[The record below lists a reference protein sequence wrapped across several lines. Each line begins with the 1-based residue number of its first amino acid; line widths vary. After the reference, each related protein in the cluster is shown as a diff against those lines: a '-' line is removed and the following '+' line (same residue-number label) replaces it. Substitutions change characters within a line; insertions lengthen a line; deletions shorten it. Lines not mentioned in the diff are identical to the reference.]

1 MGSNT
6 TYGYFYKPSLGA
18 SGAAEL
24 ALYDAAL
31 DATDIIIKAN
41 VDGLAAKQPLDAGL
55 TSIAALTTA
64 ADKMIYTTAL
74 DTYAVASLTAFARTI
89 LDDADAAAVRATIG
103 VGTGTVDTSGT
114 PVDNDFAKFTDED
127 TIEGRSYSEVRTDLG
142 LVVGTNVQAYD
153 AQLADI
159 AALAVTNGNFIV
171 GDGANWVAESGATAR
186 TSLGLTIGTHVQA
199 YDAALASVSG
209 LVYVSPSFIKLTAD
223 DTYAVRTLAET
234 LTDIGGAALQGVEAI
249 GAVTFNDGTHIL
261 SVATITYWVNGATYT
276 TANPTTCDIDS
287 FETLT
292 DNTLYYFA
300 FDDATGT
307 LKCSDTDWNF
317 TTQVMVATVFWNG
330 TNGAIQKEWHNHTR
344 NIAWHKWAHDTIGA
358 RYEAGL
364 SLTAPTTAAD
374 ATLTIESGSIKDE
387 DLEITISQQST
398 CRIIYKASASI
409 YTWVDSSLPYAGSSA
424 DPKWLD
430 TDNYTLT
437 SVGNSDFVCMWVYAT
452 NDADRHIYIIPT
464 HAADAH
470 NIIAQARAETAP
482 VLSDLNLN
490 PEMKLIYRFIY
501 KGDGQFQES
510 NDYRLTSPLPSG
522 GSASTNASAVSF
534 SPSGNIAATTVQT
547 ALEEV
552 DAEKAKIGAN
562 TDITSILNTSLYV
575 GRDADNQIKFAS
587 DNTIVFRLNG
597 ADGASFIS
605 TGEFDMGAHS
615 VGFTIQ
621 TLTGS
626 TPDDIDWKLGNYM
639 KFTHGAEAT
648 QTFTFTAPSN
658 PCALTLQIKQDSVG
672 GRDITF
678 PAAVKWLMTEPTWTD
693 GGANKTIIM
702 SMRYDGTDYWCNAT
716 SWEA

>member
-1 MGSNT
+1 MKKLLLVLALILMVVCGANAQDGTYT
-6 TYGYFYKPSLGA
+6 TNDYFYLPLFGA
-18 SGAAEL
+18 YGTTEFDEYNDYMQVADTQIE
-24 ALYDAAL
+24 
-31 DATDIIIKAN
+31 AN
-41 VDGLAAKQPLDAGL
+41 KTG
-55 TSIAALTTA
+55 IAAIDLSLYYLKTA
-64 ADKMIYTTAL
+64 INTQGKMETIWS
-74 DTYAVASLTAFARTI
+74 VSLANTGD
-89 LDDADAAAVRATIG
+89 LHAAV
-103 VGTGTVDTSGT
+103 
-114 PVDNDFAKFTDED
+114 
-127 TIEGRSYSEVRTDLG
+127 
-142 LVVGTNVQAYD
+142 
-153 AQLADI
+153 
-159 AALAVTNGNFIV
+159 
-171 GDGANWVAESGATAR
+171 
-186 TSLGLTIGTHVQA
+186 TIGTANGLSLSTQA
-199 YDAALASVSG
+199 ISMALSSTSTTGALSSTNWNTFNSKQAG
-209 LVYVSPSFIKLTAD
+209 DTALTNISALVYVSPSFISLTAD
-223 DTYAVRTLAET
+223 DTYGVRTLAET
-234 LTDIGGAALQGVEAI
+234 LTDIGGAALQGVSAI
-249 GAVTFNDGTHIL
+249 GAVTFNDGTHVL

-292 DNTLYYFA
+292 ANTLYYFY
-300 FDDATGT
+300 FNDATGT

-344 NIAWHKWAHDTIGA
+344 NIAWHKWSHDTIGT

-374 ATLTIESGSIKDE
+374 ATLTIESGSVRDE
-387 DLEITISQQST
+387 DLLITIGQQST
-398 CRIIYKASASI
+398 SRIVYKASASI

-547 ALEEV
+547 AIEEV
-552 DAEKAKIGAN
+552 DAEKA
-562 TDITSILNTSLYV
+562 SLTGNEVLTNKDYNFV
-575 GRDADNQIKFAS
+575 DA
-587 DNTIVFRLNG
+587 LG
-597 ADGASFIS
+597 ADHSYSGQIDSQPVGESVVYGQFCYFNWTDKEYKLAKADTFATAKATRIALESKGDGETCLMLVKGYIRDDSAFDFGAARIFLNDD
-605 TGEFDMGAHS
+605 TFGAA
-615 VGFTIQ
+615 
-621 TLTGS
+621 
-626 TPDDIDWKLGNYM
+626 DD
-639 KFTHGAEAT
+639 
-648 QTFTFTAPSN
+648 TAPAESGD
-658 PCALTLQIKQDSVG
+658 QIFVVG
-672 GRDITF
+672 EAKSADILYF
-678 PAAVKWLMTEPTWTD
+678 DPSKDVGE
-693 GGANKTIIM
+693 I
-702 SMRYDGTDYWCNAT
+702 
-716 SWEA
+716 